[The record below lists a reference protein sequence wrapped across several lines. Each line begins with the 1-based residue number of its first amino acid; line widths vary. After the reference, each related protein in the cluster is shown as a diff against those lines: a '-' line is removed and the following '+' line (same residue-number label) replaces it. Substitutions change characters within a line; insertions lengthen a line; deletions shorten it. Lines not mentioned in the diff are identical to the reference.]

1 MTPRTGAVAGN
12 RNPFHLGVAEH
23 PKAAA
28 CKADVRTHR
37 VGESPTSESNLPAW
51 RNLADA
57 PGREPGDESREG
69 SKPSA
74 GTNTVREYANR
85 KSGSA
90 QSRVFCPF
98 DSDLA
103 HQDMPS

>member
-1 MTPRTGAVAGN
+1 
-12 RNPFHLGVAEH
+12 
-23 PKAAA
+23 
-28 CKADVRTHR
+28 
-37 VGESPTSESNLPAW
+37 
-51 RNLADA
+51 
-57 PGREPGDESREG
+57 
-69 SKPSA
+69 
-74 GTNTVREYANR
+74 VREYANR